1 MKVLVVG
8 GGGREHAIIR
18 KLKESREAT
27 QLFAMPGN
35 AGIARDAACIPG
47 RADDVE
53 AIVAAALEYEI
64 DFVVVAPDDPL
75 VLGAVIAYAVN
86 ILMSMYEGW
95 YFPNS
100 KSPGV
105 AGSRRPVCLLLA
117 YASLIALV
125 ALIVGMILPELI
137 QSVSLLIQELAPILQ
152 QLSVKLN
159 ENLGPNQLAALSGL
173 FAADGTVNW
182 QELAVKVI
190 NFLLAG
196 LGGVMGSLMSLISA
210 TISTAFTAIVS
221 VIFSIYLLMG
231 KENLSRQIAKVLKTY
246 LKPSWYSRLLYFL
259 ETLHNCFRRFVVGQ
273 CTEAVILGLLC
284 MAGML
289 VFQFPYASMV
299 GALIGFTALIPV
311 AGAYIGAGVGA
322 FLIFTASPI
331 KALLFLVFISVLQQL
346 EGNLIYPRVVGSSI
360 GLPGI
365 WVLAAVTIGGGVLG
379 IGGMLLAVPL
389 AAAFY
394 QILRDDV
401 AKRNQETKA

>member
-1 MKVLVVG
+1 MKQEWKTPLRFGAVLFG
-8 GGGREHAIIR
+8 LYLAIHYW
-18 KLKESREAT
+18 
-27 QLFAMPGN
+27 GN
-35 AGIARDAACIPG
+35 LSALASMAVSAG
-47 RADDVE
+47 
-53 AIVAAALEYEI
+53 
-64 DFVVVAPDDPL
+64 FPL
-75 VLGAVIAYAVN
+75 ALGAVIAYAVN

-105 AGSRRPVCLLLA
+105 VKSRRPVCLLLA
-117 YASLIALV
+117 YASLIAIV
-125 ALIVGMILPELI
+125 ILIVRMILPELI
-137 QSVSLLIQELAPILQ
+137 QSFTLLLQELTPLLR

-159 ENLGPNQLAALSGL
+159 DLSPDQLAALSGL

-182 QELAVKVI
+182 QELATKAV
-190 NFLLAG
+190 NLLLAG
-196 LGGVMGSLMSLISA
+196 LGGVMGSLMTLLSA
-210 TISTAFTAIVS
+210 TVSAAFTAIVS
-221 VIFSIYLLMG
+221 IIFSIYLLMG
-231 KENLSRQIAKVLKTY
+231 KENLSRQSARVLKTY

-289 VFQFPYASMV
+289 LFQFPYASMV
-299 GALIGFTALIPV
+299 GTLIGFTALIPV

-322 FLIFTASPI
+322 FLIFTVSPV

-389 AAAFY
+389 AASFY
-394 QILRDDV
+394 QILRNDV
-401 AKRNQETKA
+401 AKRNHQS

>member
-1 MKVLVVG
+1 MKQEWKTPLRFGAVLFG
-8 GGGREHAIIR
+8 LYLAIHYW
-18 KLKESREAT
+18 
-27 QLFAMPGN
+27 GN
-35 AGIARDAACIPG
+35 LSALASMAVSAG
-47 RADDVE
+47 
-53 AIVAAALEYEI
+53 
-64 DFVVVAPDDPL
+64 FPL
-75 VLGAVIAYAVN
+75 ALGAVIAYAVN

-105 AGSRRPVCLLLA
+105 VKSRRPVCLLLA
-117 YASLIALV
+117 YASLIAIV
-125 ALIVGMILPELI
+125 ILIVRMILPELI
-137 QSVSLLIQELAPILQ
+137 QSFTLLLQELTPLLR

-159 ENLGPNQLAALSGL
+159 DLSPDQLAALSGL

-182 QELAVKVI
+182 QELATKAV
-190 NFLLAG
+190 NLLLAG
-196 LGGVMGSLMSLISA
+196 LGGVMGSLMTLLSA
-210 TISTAFTAIVS
+210 TVSAAFTAIVS
-221 VIFSIYLLMG
+221 IIFSIYLLMG
-231 KENLSRQIAKVLKTY
+231 KENLSRQSARVLKTY

-289 VFQFPYASMV
+289 LFQFPYASMV
-299 GALIGFTALIPV
+299 GTLIGFTALIPV
-311 AGAYIGAGVGA
+311 AGAYIGAGVGT
-322 FLIFTASPI
+322 FLIFTVSPV

-389 AAAFY
+389 AASVY
-394 QILRDDV
+394 QILRNDEIGRASGRERV
-401 AKRNQETKA
+401 SAYV

>member
-1 MKVLVVG
+1 MKQEWKTPLRIGAVLFG
-8 GGGREHAIIR
+8 LYLAIHYW
-18 KLKESREAT
+18 
-27 QLFAMPGN
+27 GN
-35 AGIARDAACIPG
+35 LSAL
-47 RADDVE
+47 
-53 AIVAAALEYEI
+53 AALALGAG
-64 DFVVVAPDDPL
+64 FPL
-75 VLGAVIAYAVN
+75 MLGAVIAYAVN
-86 ILMSMYEGW
+86 ILMCMYESW

-100 KSPGV
+100 KSQAV
-105 AGSRRPVCLLLA
+105 LKSRRPVCLLLA

-173 FAADGTVNW
+173 FNW

-231 KENLSRQIAKVLKTY
+231 KETLSRQCALVLKTY
-246 LKPSWYSRLLYFL
+246 LKPGWYSHLLYFL

-273 CTEAVILGLLC
+273 CTEAIILGLLC
-284 MAGML
+284 MGGMML
-289 VFQFPYASMV
+289 FQFPYASMV
-299 GALIGFTALIPV
+299 GTLIGFTALIPV

-322 FLIFTASPI
+322 FMIFTVSPI
-331 KALLFLVFISVLQQL
+331 KALLFLLFISVLQQL
-346 EGNLIYPRVVGSSI
+346 EGNLIYPKVVGSSI

-389 AAAFY
+389 AATLY

-401 AKRNQETKA
+401 ARRNSDLSQHKEVPQ